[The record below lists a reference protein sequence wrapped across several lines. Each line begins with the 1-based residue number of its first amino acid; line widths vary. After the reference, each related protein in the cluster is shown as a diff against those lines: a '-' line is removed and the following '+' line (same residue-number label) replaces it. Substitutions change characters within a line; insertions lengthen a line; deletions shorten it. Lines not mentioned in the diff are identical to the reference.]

1 MYFQD
6 YDRQIK
12 NSEKKQVKFI
22 LMYLIQYI

>member
-6 YDRQIK
+6 YDSQIK